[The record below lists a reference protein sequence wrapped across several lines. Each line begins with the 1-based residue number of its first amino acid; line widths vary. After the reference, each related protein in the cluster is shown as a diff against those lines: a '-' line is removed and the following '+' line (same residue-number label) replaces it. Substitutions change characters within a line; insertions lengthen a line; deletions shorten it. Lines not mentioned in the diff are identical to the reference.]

1 MLSMRCL
8 YSGGTFYFS
17 ERRQNNFL
25 VKIFIYLLHS
35 ISYSCKYIHICLY
48 KYI

>member
-1 MLSMRCL
+1 MISL
-8 YSGGTFYFS
+8 YSRGTFYFG
-17 ERRQNNFL
+17 ERKEDNFFL

-35 ISYSCKYIHICLY
+35 INYLCKYIHICLY